1 MFNRLDSESVFRLK
15 KNNNNIIV
23 LWHCAAFWSDESP
36 WLFVMAVLLGLM
48 FIETEEL
55 GKNQMG
61 DYGAVV
67 KSMNASNCQIH
78 LRLSAGKM
86 SMIT

>member
-1 MFNRLDSESVFRLK
+1 
-15 KNNNNIIV
+15 
-23 LWHCAAFWSDESP
+23 
-36 WLFVMAVLLGLM
+36 MAVWLGLM
-48 FIETEEL
+48 FIEMVEL

-67 KSMNASNCQIH
+67 KSLNASNCQIY
-78 LRLSAGKM
+78 LRLSVGKM